1 MAKLSEIGTECADL
15 HYARPGLC
23 KSVSCRCAAAGR
35 PSGERHG
42 EELASAPVRT
52 DPGGRPSGDP
62 SIKFPSGTDRAR
74 FASPVPQPAGGRQ
87 KTPHCRRRIVPALL
101 CYVRRAGPFVGP
113 SGPEQGGG
121 DRGCPWRAGPH

>member
-23 KSVSCRCAAAGR
+23 KSGVLSGRVGGVGAAAAREKSWPPGR
-35 PSGERHG
+35 GE
-42 EELASAPVRT
+42 L
-52 DPGGRPSGDP
+52 GGRPSGGR

-74 FASPVPQPAGGRQ
+74 FASRLPSRPGRGGRQ

-101 CYVRRAGPFVGP
+101 CYVRRAGPFVDP
-113 SGPEQGGG
+113 SGTVPGRAARGAPE
-121 DRGCPWRAGPH
+121 PH